1 MEFFKTKKGLLVLG
15 VVAGLGAVALAIGG
29 NPKNMAI
36 CIACFIRDSAGAMK
50 FHTAPPVQYFRP
62 EIVGMVLGA
71 LAVSVASKEYR
82 STGGSSPVT
91 RFLLGGIMM
100 IGALVFL
107 GCPLRM
113 VLRMASGDISSY
125 IGLIG
130 FIGGVGTGSF
140 LLKKGFSLGRS
151 YTIRKETGLALPAIL
166 TFFFIL
172 SLTTTLFVTSE
183 AGPGSMH
190 APVLLALVVGLVFG
204 AIAQRTRMCFAGS
217 IRDVILMKDFT
228 LLSVIGGIFITML
241 VYNIATNNFSITA
254 FGPIAHA
261 ETLWNILGMY
271 VVGFAAVLLG
281 GCPLRQLILAGSG
294 SSDAGITVLGMFLGA
309 GLAHNFGLASGA
321 AAAATADAPA
331 ALGGPGPYGQV
342 AVILCIATLFLISFN
357 GLKKR
362 VTAPAAAVAK

>member
-1 MEFFKTKKGLLVLG
+1 MDFFKTKKGLLILG
-15 VVAGLGAVALAIGG
+15 ILAGLGAVALALGG

-50 FHTAPPVQYFRP
+50 FHTAAPVQYFRP

-71 LAVSVASKEYR
+71 LAISVASKEYR

-91 RFLLGGIMM
+91 RFVLGSIMM

-125 IGLIG
+125 IGLVG
-130 FIGGVGTGSF
+130 FVGGVATGSF
-140 LLKKGFSLGRS
+140 MLKKGFSLGRS
-151 YTIRKETGLALPAIL
+151 YTIRKETGLALPAIV

-190 APVLLALVVGLVFG
+190 APVLLSLVVGLLFG

-217 IRDVILMKDFT
+217 IRDVLLMKDFT
-228 LLSVIGGIFITML
+228 LLSVVGGVFVTML
-241 VYNIATNNFSITA
+241 VYNIATNNFNFTA

-261 ETLWNILGMY
+261 NTLWNILGMY

-294 SSDAGITVLGMFLGA
+294 SSDAGVTVLGMFVGA

-321 AAAATADAPA
+321 AAKATADTA
-331 ALGGPGPYGQV
+331 AVAGGPGPYGQA
-342 AVILCIATLFLISFN
+342 AVIICIAALFLISFN